1 MTEQSSPSVQVSGE
15 RAMQQPRERLG
26 DIVVNLGF
34 CDRSAVEE
42 AVAVFA
48 TGSTMTVRVEVA
60 VRPLLSVAT

>member
-1 MTEQSSPSVQVSGE
+1 MH
-15 RAMQQPRERLG
+15 L
-26 DIVVNLGF
+26 VVA
-34 CDRSAVEE
+34 RSKHKGASIIQFVEE